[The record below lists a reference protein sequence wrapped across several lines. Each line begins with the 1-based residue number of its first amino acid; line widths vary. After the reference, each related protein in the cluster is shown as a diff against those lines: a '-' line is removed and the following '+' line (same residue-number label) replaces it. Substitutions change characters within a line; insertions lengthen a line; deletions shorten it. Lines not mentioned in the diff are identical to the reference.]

1 MPSFINPFRDE
12 DEEEKA
18 RTWRGKE
25 NAPGRQGPAQV
36 SGGIGGML
44 GQGILE
50 KTLGSALAGKAPAAA
65 AGSAAGHHPIRAI
78 ARGPAADR
86 GGRGTA

>member
-18 RTWRGKE
+18 RMQGGA
-25 NAPGRQGPAQV
+25 APAPSRQGPAQV

-50 KTLGSALAGKAPAAA
+50 KTLGSALAGKAPSAA
-65 AGSAAGHHPIRAI
+65 AGAA
-78 ARGPAADR
+78 
-86 GGRGTA
+86 